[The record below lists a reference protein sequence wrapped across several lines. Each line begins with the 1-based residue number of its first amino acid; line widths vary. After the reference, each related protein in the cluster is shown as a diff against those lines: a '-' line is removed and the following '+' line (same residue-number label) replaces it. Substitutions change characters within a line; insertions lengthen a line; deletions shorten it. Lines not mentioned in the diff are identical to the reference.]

1 MSVLILK
8 VLLHEVYT
16 AKIFP
21 KRYPKALGILIIE
34 IIIDFFLY
42 IPNWST
48 HTGKYIDMKDCENP
62 VNILQNIKNTFEEI
76 IVGKY
81 KENIDIIIK
90 KRMIYFLFILFII
103 DKENIPPNVV
113 PKKDIPPKEP
123 SSLSFILKNIFIS
136 FVDAEIAP

>member
-1 MSVLILK
+1 MCVLILK

-42 IPNWST
+42 IPNGST

-81 KENIDIIIK
+81 KEDS
-90 KRMIYFLFILFII
+90 
-103 DKENIPPNVV
+103 PPNHF
-113 PKKDIPPKEP
+113 PKKYIPKKYP
-123 SSLSFILKNIFIS
+123 SSLSCILKNIFIS
-136 FVDAEIAP
+136 FVDAEIAC

>member
-42 IPNWST
+42 IQNWST
-48 HTGKYIDMKDCENP
+48 HTGKYIDIKDWENP
-62 VNILQNIKNTFEEI
+62 VNILQNIKNNFEEI
-76 IVGKY
+76 TVGKY

-90 KRMIYFLFILFII
+90 KSIIYFLFILFII
-103 DKENIPPNVV
+103 DKENTPPKVV
-113 PKKDIPPKEP
+113 PKNDIPPKDP
-123 SSLSFILKNIFIS
+123 NSLSLILK
-136 FVDAEIAP
+136 